1 MSETAV
7 ETETDFESSSVE
19 VIELTENFGTENLRG
34 TDMVRGT
41 TTFSSISNEHTNP
54 KNSYSIYTQKEKYV
68 IVFLAAMAAFWS
80 PISSPIYLPVL
91 PILQKKFKVSEEKLN
106 VSMVVYSIFQGFS
119 PVVFSN
125 LADKF
130 GRRIII
136 MNSLLIYLAANVG
149 LALNN
154 SYIGL
159 ILLRCLQ
166 AFGISLTV
174 SVASG
179 VAGDLAI
186 KSQRASFIGLASGI
200 SLMGQA
206 FGAFI
211 GGIIE
216 NSLGWR
222 AIFWFLAISSGITF
236 IVVYMLLPETSRTLV
251 GNGATLPQSNTL
263 VLVAP
268 VLLLPRYS
276 KRRNL
281 DSELNLTIEPKKPFR
296 FLSPFKILLNQP
308 VYLTLIPSSISYA
321 IWLMMLTTL
330 STSLSK
336 SYNYSTLDIGLA
348 YIPSGI
354 GGLLGSIT
362 IGRILDL
369 YYRKEYKKFS
379 HSKEASSSNHTFNI
393 YKARL
398 NLAIFPTFT
407 TIIGALLF
415 SWSLDFHTH
424 PLVALVGSFLVSYAA
439 MNYLTISTTFLADLY
454 PTQFSCSSSCVNLTR
469 CWTAAVF
476 IATLSKMVST
486 MGVGGCYS
494 FMSGLMLLTYMT
506 IPYILYN
513 SEKYGKQ
520 KLIN

>member
-1 MSETAV
+1 MTDAV
-7 ETETDFESSSVE
+7 TGIETETDAESASVE
-19 VIELTENFGTENLRG
+19 AIELSDNLR
-34 TDMVRGT
+34 TDSLRGPDMFRGT
-41 TTFSSISNEHTNP
+41 TPYSSISTEPTNP
-54 KNSYSIYTQKEKYV
+54 NNGYSIYTQHEKYV

-106 VSMVVYSIFQGFS
+106 ISVVVFSIFQGFS

-222 AIFWFLAISSGITF
+222 AIFWFLAISSGVTLV
-236 IVVYMLLPETSRTLV
+236 VVYFLLPETSRTLV
-251 GNGATLPQSNTL
+251 GNGATLPQTSKL

-276 KRRNL
+276 RRRNL
-281 DSELNLTIEPKKPFR
+281 DSELNLTIEAKKPFK
-296 FLSPFKILLNQP
+296 FLSPFKIILNQP
-308 VYLTLIPSSISYA
+308 VYLTLIPSSISYS
-321 IWLMMLTTL
+321 IWLMMLTTM
-330 STSLSK
+330 STTLSK

-362 IGRILDL
+362 IGKVLDL
-369 YYRKEYKKFS
+369 YYKREYKKFR
-379 HSKEASSSNHTFNI
+379 HSKETSVDDHTFNI

-407 TIIGALLF
+407 TITGTLLF
-415 SWSLDFHTH
+415 SWSLNLHAH
-424 PLVALVGSFLVSYAA
+424 PLVALVGSFLVSFSA
-439 MNYLTISTTFLADLY
+439 MNFITISTTFLADLH
-454 PTQFSCSSSCVNLTR
+454 PTQFSCSSGCVILTR
-469 CWTAAVF
+469 CWTAAAL
-476 IATLSKMVST
+476 IAALSKMVST
-486 MGVGGCYS
+486 MGIGGCFS
-494 FMSGLMLLTYMT
+494 LMSGLMLLTYMT

-513 SEKYGKQ
+513 SENYGKQ
-520 KLIN
+520 Q